1 MKTFWLIIAALCGL
15 VAAVLLIEKDFDKAF
30 IVAAIGAVGWFLS
43 YRVQMKELIEVSNKG
58 DEDEDIVDIDD
69 D

>member
-15 VAAVLLIEKDFDKAF
+15 VAAVLLIQKDFDKAF

-43 YRVQMKELIEVSNKG
+43 YRVQMKELIGVSNQDDENEEIVEF
-58 DEDEDIVDIDD
+58 DED
-69 D
+69 